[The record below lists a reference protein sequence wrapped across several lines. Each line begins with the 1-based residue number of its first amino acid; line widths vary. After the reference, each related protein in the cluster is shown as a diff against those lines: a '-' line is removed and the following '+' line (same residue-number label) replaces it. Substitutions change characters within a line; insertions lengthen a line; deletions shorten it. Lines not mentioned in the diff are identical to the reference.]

1 MNRRKFVKQ
10 SVAAGVAVS
19 GALRLSA
26 AKASAAEAPIG
37 GGRSVTVAAK
47 PVPISL
53 DLAKTV
59 MMVVDMQN
67 GFGSKGGMFDR
78 DGFDLSIIQRAVP
91 PTARVLAAA
100 RKARLKIVYLKMG
113 FKPDLSDMGV
123 AGCPN
128 WISNS
133 ADHVG
138 TTVRLPNGKEGR
150 ILVRDTW
157 NTDIVDELKPE
168 PADLVVYKHRFSGFF
183 ETNLDANLKRLG
195 TRYIIF
201 TGCTTSICVES
212 TIRDAMYRE
221 YCPVLLADCSGEV
234 LGCDLPRTNH
244 DASLLLIEKQFGWVS
259 SSEEFIKALQITVP
273 SA

>member
-10 SVAAGVAVS
+10 SVAAGAAVS
-19 GALRLSA
+19 GALRFRVGEA
-26 AKASAAEAPIG
+26 PATEAPIG
-37 GGRSVTVAAK
+37 GGRSITVAAK
-47 PVPISL
+47 PAPISL

-59 MMVVDMQN
+59 VMVVDMQN
-67 GFGSKGGMFDR
+67 DFGSKGGMFDR

-91 PTARVLAAA
+91 PTANVLAAA

-123 AGCPN
+123 PGCPN

-133 ADHVG
+133 ADNVG
-138 TTVRLPNGKEGR
+138 TTIRLPNGKEGR

-168 PADLVVYKHRFSGFF
+168 PADLVMYKHRFSGFF
-183 ETNLDANLKRLG
+183 ETDLDTNLKRLG

-212 TIRDAMYRE
+212 TIRDAMFRE